1 MRDLDDEVF
10 NKEKF
15 YTTRVSLLAKNAN
28 PTVPLIF
35 SFEFEDPRQ

>member
-10 NKEKF
+10 NKAKF
-15 YTTRVSLLAKNAN
+15 NPTRVSLLAKNAN